1 MSDDQLSP
9 ETIELIRKQLE
20 NIPFAR
26 FLGIELEEIRSGTAT
41 LRMPITED
49 LKRNNGIVH
58 GGAIASLIDSA
69 TAFAILSL
77 DPQRQSLTIDL
88 TINFLR
94 PLSDGYALA
103 KATIIRAGRRITV
116 VSAEAFDDSGN
127 LLATALS
134 SYISNSQAKNSA

>member
-9 ETIELIRKQLE
+9 ERIELIRKQLE

-41 LRMPITED
+41 LRMPVTED

-69 TAFAILSL
+69 TAFAILYL

-103 KATIIRAGRRITV
+103 KATIIRAGRRIIV
-116 VSAEAFDDSGN
+116 VSAEAFDSSGN

-134 SYISNSQAKNSA
+134 SYISDSQAKNSA